1 MLLCEQVS
9 ALPRIVIAPFSVKR
23 VLHPVLTL
31 SEICLRFFAMYYQT
45 RPGVQQCQ
53 AQGLVFCPWIGSS
66 LGQKWDM

>member
-31 SEICLRFFAMYYQT
+31 SEICLRFFAMYYQIIVPEFYQHFNLS
-45 RPGVQQCQ
+45 RVNNKQ
-53 AQGLVFCPWIGSS
+53 
-66 LGQKWDM
+66 